1 MPGNFNMFIGGLAFI
16 AGLTLT
22 AISWIVAPGGYY
34 VVAYGAIGFGAIQF
48 LIGLSQLIWNKV
60 SHTPRSTE
68 GNRAEASGKAI
79 LQAMLA
85 TCIADGDVQDDEVKA
100 IATIA
105 KQLLGME
112 VNSETIKNT
121 ARSMLSNKFDIGM
134 ALTGSQSMIL
144 PSEKPLILK
153 AAYLVAASDGEI
165 DQNERDILTI
175 VGISLG
181 MTMDEIVC
189 ALNELNES
197 KA

>member
-34 VVAYGAIGFGAIQF
+34 IVAYGAIGLGAIQF
-48 LIGLSQLIWNKV
+48 LIGLSQFIWNKV

-85 TCIADGDVQDDEVKA
+85 TCIADGSVQDDEVKA

-105 KQLLGME
+105 KQLLGTE

-144 PSEKPLILK
+144 PSQKPLILK

-165 DQNERDILTI
+165 DQGESDILTI

-181 MTMDEIVC
+181 MTIDEIAC